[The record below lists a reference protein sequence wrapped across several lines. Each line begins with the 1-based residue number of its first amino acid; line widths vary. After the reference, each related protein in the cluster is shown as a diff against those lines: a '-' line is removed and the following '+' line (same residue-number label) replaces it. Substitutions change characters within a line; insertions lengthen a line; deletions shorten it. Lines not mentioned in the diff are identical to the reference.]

1 MHKINITKLISKI
14 KRTIQI
20 NDKYQD
26 NSHSIPNLLCD
37 SLMFQKN
44 VFSKVGFSNP
54 LPILFQTLWIF
65 KDDWQGCCKIL
76 TLK

>member
-37 SLMFQKN
+37 S
-44 VFSKVGFSNP
+44 
-54 LPILFQTLWIF
+54 
-65 KDDWQGCCKIL
+65 
-76 TLK
+76 